1 MVSHQPLHDI
11 VLIERENAMKFVM
24 LYVTVSNKKEAN
36 KIGAV
41 LVKERLAACANIID
55 RIQSVY
61 WWKGNLE
68 KGAESL
74 LVLKTKQVLAKKAIS
89 RIKALHS
96 YDCPCITEFTIV
108 GGNPAFLKWI
118 SDETL

>member
-1 MVSHQPLHDI
+1 MEGEMAV
-11 VLIERENAMKFVM
+11 KTVM
-24 LYVTVSNKKEAN
+24 LYITASNTKEA
-36 KIGAV
+36 KTIGTA

-61 WWKGNLE
+61 RWKGKLE
-68 KGAESL
+68 KSAESL
-74 LVLKTKQVLAKKAIS
+74 LILKTKQALAKKAIS

-96 YDCPCITEFTIV
+96 YECPCITAFPIA

-118 SDETL
+118 SDETR

>member
-1 MVSHQPLHDI
+1 VKP
-11 VLIERENAMKFVM
+11 VL
-24 LYVTVSNKKEAN
+24 LYITASNKKEAH
-36 KIGAV
+36 KIGTI

-68 KGAESL
+68 NGTESL
-74 LVLKTKQVLAKKAIS
+74 LILKTKQVLAKKAIS

-96 YDCPCITEFTIV
+96 YDCPCITVLPVV
-108 GGNPAFLKWI
+108 GGNPAFLQWI